1 MPDAKQAL
9 LAAMES
15 LKHVACAAANDS
27 NEPKA
32 FRIGFRDQDPNQN
45 SRHAELFSESKAADI
60 IATPQR
66 TSAVAHQIA

>member
-9 LAAMES
+9 LAATES

-32 FRIGFRDQDPNQN
+32 CRIGFRDQDPNQN
-45 SRHAELFSESKAADI
+45 SRHAEFSESKAADI

-66 TSAVAHQIA
+66 TSAVARQIA